1 MKAIII
7 GAGIAGPVTALALRK
22 AGIESAVFEEYEQ
35 SADGVGGMLSLAP
48 NGLNA
53 LQIIDAADAVRRI
66 GQPIPDFVIGDAS
79 GRRYGRF
86 NGLPGLPPSLVMW
99 RCQLY
104 RALQDHAIA
113 QGVRI
118 QCGKRLLDV
127 AETRSEIA
135 ARFADGTTECADL
148 LIGADGIRS
157 TVRGLIDPNAPGP
170 RYTGLLGFGGHA
182 NGAALQVDSGAM
194 HFVFGKKAFLGYW
207 ADTQGGI
214 TWFCNLPHA
223 EPMTIAEARTVPR
236 ADWWQVLWE
245 ANSVDVPGRELIEHT
260 NPHELLVMGGGEI
273 LPSIPRW
280 HRGRMVLVGDSAHA
294 PSSSSG
300 QGASLAV
307 ESAIELARCLRDLPD
322 AASAF
327 TAYERVRR
335 PRVEEVAAR
344 AARTNSNKA
353 AGPLAKALMGLVMPI
368 ALRTFLRPER
378 TIGALHR
385 YRIDWNQIA
394 TA

>member
-1 MKAIII
+1 
-7 GAGIAGPVTALALRK
+7 
-22 AGIESAVFEEYEQ
+22 
-35 SADGVGGMLSLAP
+35 
-48 NGLNA
+48 
-53 LQIIDAADAVRRI
+53 
-66 GQPIPDFVIGDAS
+66 
-79 GRRYGRF
+79 
-86 NGLPGLPPSLVMW
+86 
-99 RCQLY
+99 
-104 RALQDHAIA
+104 
-113 QGVRI
+113 
-118 QCGKRLLDV
+118 
-127 AETRSEIA
+127 
-135 ARFADGTTECADL
+135 
-148 LIGADGIRS
+148 
-157 TVRGLIDPNAPGP
+157 
-170 RYTGLLGFGGHA
+170 
-182 NGAALQVDSGAM
+182 
-194 HFVFGKKAFLGYW
+194 
-207 ADTQGGI
+207 
-214 TWFCNLPHA
+214 
-223 EPMTIAEARTVPR
+223 
-236 ADWWQVLWE
+236 
-245 ANSVDVPGRELIEHT
+245 
-260 NPHELLVMGGGEI
+260 
-273 LPSIPRW
+273 
-280 HRGRMVLVGDSAHA
+280 MVLVGDSAHA